1 MDLKEFTK
9 ETITQIVSAVREA
22 NEQINDFG
30 ASIPTDY
37 FQGSKAITSFKD
49 GEKNIIDIEFDVAV
63 SAVESANVGGG
74 AGIKVAAFN
83 IGLGTNSQN
92 ENSTLSRVK
101 FTLPLVLPEKSK

>member
-1 MDLKEFTK
+1 MDIKEFTK

-30 ASIPTDY
+30 ALIPTDY

>member
-1 MDLKEFTK
+1 MDIKEFTK
-9 ETITQIVSAVREA
+9 ETITQIVNAVREA
-22 NEQINDFG
+22 NELISDYG

-37 FQGSKAITSFKD
+37 FQGSRAITSYKD
-49 GEKNIIDIEFDVAV
+49 GEKNIIDVEFDVAV

-74 AGIKVAAFN
+74 AGIKVAAIN
-83 IGLGTNSQN
+83 IGLGANSQN

>member
-1 MDLKEFTK
+1 MDIKEFTR

-22 NEQINDFG
+22 NELISDSG
-30 ASIPTDY
+30 ALIPTDY
-37 FQGSKAITSFKD
+37 YQGSKAITSFKD

-63 SAVESANVGGG
+63 SAVESAKVGGG
-74 AGIKVAAFN
+74 AGIKVASINF
-83 IGLGTNSQN
+83 GLGADSQN

>member
-30 ASIPTDY
+30 ALIPTDY
-37 FQGSKAITSFKD
+37 FHGSKAISSFKY
-49 GEKNIIDIEFDVAV
+49 GEKSIIDIEFDVAV

-74 AGIKVAAFN
+74 VGIKVASIN
-83 IGLGTNSQN
+83 IGLGANSQN